1 MKISPFWLAAVMAI
15 VLFTVANNTAYAAQE
30 KPTTPTVKAVAVA
43 ESSTKMTAKVN
54 LNKADAAQLQ
64 TLNGIGEAKAKAIIE
79 YRNKNGKF
87 TDIKQL
93 TQVSGIGEKL
103 LTQNADRLAI

>member
-1 MKISPFWLAAVMAI
+1 MKISPFWLATIMAI
-15 VLFTVANNTAYAAQE
+15 GLVAVANNAAYAAQE
-30 KPTTPTVKAVAVA
+30 KPTTPTVKAAA
-43 ESSTKMTAKVN
+43 ESSASMTAKVN

>member
-1 MKISPFWLAAVMAI
+1 MKISSFWPTAVMAI
-15 VLFTVANNTAYAAQE
+15 VLFAVVNNTAYAAQE
-30 KPTTPTVKAVAVA
+30 TPITPTIKAAT
-43 ESSTKMTAKVN
+43 ESTAKMTAKVN

-79 YRNKNGKF
+79 YRNKNGNF

>member
-30 KPTTPTVKAVAVA
+30 KPTTPTVKAVA

>member
-1 MKISPFWLAAVMAI
+1 MKISSFWLAAVMAI
-15 VLFTVANNTAYAAQE
+15 MLCTFVNNTAYAAQE
-30 KPTTPTVKAVAVA
+30 TTPSIKAAT
-43 ESSTKMTAKVN
+43 ESSAKMTAKVN